1 MKINQQV
8 IVKRWKPIFETMCN
22 QLGIKHIY
30 TRPYRSQTNGKF
42 EAFWK
47 PSGRLLATSSSILI
61 Y

>member
-22 QLGIKHIY
+22 QLGIKQSILGL
-30 TRPYRSQTNGKF
+30 TGLKPMASSR
-42 EAFWK
+42 
-47 PSGRLLATSSSILI
+47 PSGSLLED